1 MINRSCKVGLLPDG
15 EYERMEGT
23 PETRRFLVFIVSIVV
38 GYFAKAIIELTEIHI

>member
-23 PETRRFLVFIVSIVV
+23 PETSRFPVFIVSIVV
-38 GYFAKAIIELTEIHI
+38 GYLAKAIIELTEIHI